1 MIIAICDVEEK
12 IVKRK
17 NVFNNHSQLFLQC
30 FQKPSL
36 FGSSKIDMFGTQT
49 YTGGID
55 FLLGKKLF

>member
-1 MIIAICDVEEK
+1 MIIAISDVEEK

-30 FQKPSL
+30 FQEPSL

>member
-17 NVFNNHSQLFLQC
+17 NVFNNHSQLFLR